1 MAGAVRLF
9 LIYSWFTEGTQI
21 VNSTLLNAYSPI
33 QKYNLDVQE
42 MSEFTSWLELLKS
55 NEVEDPNF
63 DYYSDSDSDS
73 DSD

>member
-1 MAGAVRLF
+1 MLTG
-9 LIYSWFTEGTQI
+9 I
-21 VNSTLLNAYSPI
+21 PI

-55 NEVEDPNF
+55 NEVEDSNF
-63 DYYSDSDSDS
+63 DCYSDSDSDS